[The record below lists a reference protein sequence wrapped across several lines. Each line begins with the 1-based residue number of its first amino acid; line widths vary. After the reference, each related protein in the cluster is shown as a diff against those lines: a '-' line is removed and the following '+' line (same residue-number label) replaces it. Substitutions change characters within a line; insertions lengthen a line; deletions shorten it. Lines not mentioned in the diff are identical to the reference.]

1 MGTAA
6 PVGSQRD
13 ESLAS
18 SSFPFSPDRAAQGTV
33 LPTVEWSSPQ
43 LTQVIW
49 SCLLVVL
56 EPVRLTVSAI
66 TITTHTV
73 QTGWGQLVDS
83 TSPEAG

>member
-1 MGTAA
+1 M
-6 PVGSQRD
+6 
-13 ESLAS
+13 
-18 SSFPFSPDRAAQGTV
+18 
-33 LPTVEWSSPQ
+33 VEWSSPQ

-73 QTGWGQLVDS
+73 QTGWGQPVDS